1 MSKRGHSAVSTV
13 DSEYVQ
19 IETVADT
26 LGIPVSLIKR
36 RVEVGDVPSHKI
48 RENGTV
54 VYYVRWD
61 DLGISAP
68 TSSDASQAAGK
79 VNLEDFVEEDPW
91 GGLSGTTSCFEE
103 TGIATEVFP
112 ESGTETA
119 TGIPVAEEDP
129 WVNDTSAPTAPDSD
143 TPEEATFTASEGAS
157 VMPAAGDA
165 ESEPE
170 GGETQET
177 PTVQLTG
184 VSQSTAVESHVV
196 QLPSDTLSSQLPAE
210 SPAGFRQ
217 EVSAMHLDAR
227 EIVSGLL
234 DRWEHTLE
242 QRIYA
247 ENRQR
252 FETELLARQSTVKNL
267 QMEIQT
273 SRAQHAADLAQKDRL
288 IAERERHIAECER
301 EIRDLRSQLSKK
313 RRWPFTS

>member
-1 MSKRGHSAVSTV
+1 MSKRQHTAAPTV

-19 IETVADT
+19 IETVAET

-54 VYYVRWD
+54 AYYVRWE
-61 DLGISAP
+61 DLGIVP
-68 TSSDASQAAGK
+68 PASEAESPVPEK
-79 VNLEDFVEEDPW
+79 VNLEDFVEQDPW
-91 GGLSGTTSCFEE
+91 GGLSGSTSCVEE
-103 TGIATEVFP
+103 SSTTPDEASEVH
-112 ESGTETA
+112 SGTYPEISDDTTDPWGESSPSSESA
-119 TGIPVAEEDP
+119 YVSPEADASSTVDTVTGYPVSEAEVPQTVAED
-129 WVNDTSAPTAPDSD
+129 DQDIL
-143 TPEEATFTASEGAS
+143 
-157 VMPAAGDA
+157 
-165 ESEPE
+165 
-170 GGETQET
+170 
-177 PTVQLTG
+177 TVQLTG
-184 VSQSTAVESHVV
+184 VSQSLPDVESHVV
-196 QLPSDTLSSQLPAE
+196 QFGSDTASTPLVQE

-217 EVSAMHLDAR
+217 EVSSMQLDAR

-247 ENRQR
+247 EHRQR
-252 FETELLARQSTVKNL
+252 FETELLSRQSTVKNL